1 MNFIVIGVNHQTA
14 PVEVREHFAIPEAR
28 LPEAAKC
35 LASYPGI
42 EEGMVISTC
51 NRVELLARTVNG
63 TADIQGFMHQFYGF
77 DPGPYR
83 KYLYE
88 HRERDAVRHVFRV
101 ASSLDSMIVGE
112 PQILGQVKEAY
123 ATARAVG
130 AVNSQLDA
138 LLTRAFAV
146 AKRVRNETAIATS
159 AVSVASV
166 AVDLAK
172 KIFGNLQGKSVYLV
186 GAGKM
191 CELSARHLVA
201 HGAKQ
206 IYVANRTYERAV
218 ALAKK
223 FNGQAFPFEQLYE
236 TVPNADIVIS
246 STGAPHTIFG
256 KADGEKFLHRRKN
269 RPMFFIDIA
278 VPRDIDPEMNKL
290 DGIFVYDIDD
300 LQQVVSSHIADRRTE
315 ADRAEA
321 IVQLEV
327 DKFQSRLQTLD
338 VVPTIVSLQEH
349 LETVRQAEIDR
360 VRGRLGTLTPEQEL
374 AVEALTRGIVNKIMH
389 TPITTLKTAARES
402 NEATTVVDLVR
413 KLFGL
418 RDAKKAA
425 AAAEE
430 SAVSGKPGSQN

>member
-1 MNFIVIGVNHQTA
+1 MNFVVIGVNHQTA
-14 PVEVREHFAIPEAR
+14 PVEVREQFAIPEAR
-28 LPEAAKC
+28 LAEAVKS
-35 LASYPGI
+35 LAAYPGI
-42 EEGMVISTC
+42 EEGMIVSTC
-51 NRVELLARTVNG
+51 NRVEMLARTTNG
-63 TADIQGFMHQFYGF
+63 SADLQGFLRQLYGF
-77 DPGPYR
+77 DPEPYR

-88 HRERDAVRHVFRV
+88 YRSRDAVRHIFRV

-138 LLTRAFAV
+138 LLTRSFAV
-146 AKRVRNETAIATS
+146 AKRVRNETAVATS
-159 AVSVASV
+159 AVSIASV

-172 KIFGNLQGKSVYLV
+172 KIFGNLQGTSVYLV

-191 CELSARHLVA
+191 CELAARHLLA
-201 HGAKQ
+201 HGATQ
-206 IYVANRTYERAV
+206 IYVANRTFERAA

-223 FNGQAFPFEQLYE
+223 FNGTAVPFERLYE

-246 STGAPHTIFG
+246 STGAPHAIFR
-256 KADGEKFLHRRKN
+256 KEHGERFLSQRRN

-278 VPRDIDPEMNKL
+278 VPRDIDPELNKL

-327 DKFQSRLQTLD
+327 DKFESRLQTLD

-360 VRGRLGTLTPEQEL
+360 VRGRLGTLSPEQEL
-374 AVEALTRGIVNKIMH
+374 AVEALSRGIINKIMH
-389 TPITTLKTAARES
+389 TPITTLKSAARES
-402 NEATTVVDLVR
+402 SEATTVVDLVR

-418 RDAKKAA
+418 REPRKAA
-425 AAAEE
+425 DEDAAT
-430 SAVSGKPGSQN
+430 VSGGKPGARN